1 MLAVYTYYCIVQRGG
16 KGWRIWQMRRQAGF
30 KVRSLPQ
37 ASKEILNAKRDDL
50 CPICYQ
56 SMESDVRIMHCSH
69 LFHENC
75 LKKWFYIQDKCPM
88 CYAEFR
94 PTPTKPASTVT
105 ETAESNIEIGNINTE
120 LEQSISNS
128 DANHHHSD

>member
-30 KVRSLPQ
+30 KVRSLPL
-37 ASKEILNAKRDDL
+37 ASKQFLSTKQDDL

-88 CYAEFR
+88 CYAEF
-94 PTPTKPASTVT
+94 TPTTIKSNSTNNDSEGSFSNGNT
-105 ETAESNIEIGNINTE
+105 ETNS
-120 LEQSISNS
+120 EQLA
-128 DANHHHSD
+128 DGVVDREHSDH

>member
-30 KVRSLPQ
+30 KVRSLPL
-37 ASKEILNAKRDDL
+37 ASEETLKSKQDDL

-56 SMESDVRIMHCSH
+56 PMESDVRIMHCNH

-88 CYAEFR
+88 CYAEFKATAVKQNSSSENPQSKLSSR
-94 PTPTKPASTVT
+94 PNTADSVQPDNVVDHEHST
-105 ETAESNIEIGNINTE
+105 
-120 LEQSISNS
+120 
-128 DANHHHSD
+128 

>member
-16 KGWRIWQMRRQAGF
+16 KGWRIWQMRRQAGY
-30 KVRSLPQ
+30 KVRSLPL
-37 ASKEILNAKRDDL
+37 ASKEFLKSKQEDL

-56 SMESDVRIMHCSH
+56 SMDSDVRIMLCKHC
-69 LFHENC
+69 FHENC

-94 PTPTKPASTVT
+94 PNRNKIPGSSLEDERKKEKGDCSGDVQL
-105 ETAESNIEIGNINTE
+105 SNPIGRE
-120 LEQSISNS
+120 KGDE
-128 DANHHHSD
+128 

>member
-30 KVRSLPQ
+30 KVRSLPL
-37 ASKEILNAKRDDL
+37 ASKEILKTKKDDL

-56 SMESDVRIMHCSH
+56 SMESDVRIMHCNH

-94 PTPTKPASTVT
+94 PSTVKSNSTNDTSESNFSNGST
-105 ETAESNIEIGNINTE
+105 ETNSEQTAENVVDHE
-120 LEQSISNS
+120 
-128 DANHHHSD
+128 H